1 MIKDSAMSFKEF
13 NDEGPG
19 TFEWDFVLGGNTTG
33 LFPEETHYVL
43 EGNQLTEVI
52 FTHKGGGSLE
62 PSGYGETYTVENIS
76 SIEHPLFGQPWF
88 TFEQG
93 ESKFKATLNKNYKQH
108 RDCYVIDL
116 TEI

>member
-1 MIKDSAMSFKEF
+1 MTFRDF

-19 TFEWDFVLGGNTTG
+19 TFEWDYVLGGNTTG

-43 EGNQLTEVI
+43 EGDQLTEVT

-62 PSGYGETYTVENIS
+62 PSEYGETYIVENIS
-76 SIEHPLFGQPWF
+76 PLEKPLFGQPWL

-93 ESKFKATLNKNYKQH
+93 GSRFKATLNRKYKQ
-108 RDCYVIDL
+108 RKDCYIVDL

>member
-1 MIKDSAMSFKEF
+1 MSFRNF
-13 NDEGPG
+13 DDEGPG

-33 LFPEETHYVL
+33 LFTEETHYML
-43 EGNQLTEVI
+43 EGDQLTEVT

-62 PSGYGETYTVENIS
+62 PSEYGETYTVENIS
-76 SIEHPLFGQPWF
+76 PIERPLLGQPWF

-93 ESKFKATLNKNYKQH
+93 GSRFKATLNKKYKQR
-108 RDCYVIDL
+108 RDRYVIDV

>member
-1 MIKDSAMSFKEF
+1 MSFRDF
-13 NDEGPG
+13 DQEGPG

-43 EGNQLTEVI
+43 EGNQLTEVTFI
-52 FTHKGGGSLE
+52 HKGGGSLE
-62 PSGYGETYTVENIS
+62 PSEYGETYTVENIS
-76 SIEHPLFGQPWF
+76 PIESPLFGQPWF

-93 ESKFKATLNKNYKQH
+93 GNRFKATLNKKYKQ
-108 RDCYVIDL
+108 RRSRYVVDL

>member
-1 MIKDSAMSFKEF
+1 MSFRDF
-13 NDEGPG
+13 DDEGPG

-33 LFPEETHYVL
+33 MFPEETHYVL
-43 EGNQLTEVI
+43 EGDRLTEVT

-62 PSGYGETYTVENIS
+62 PSEYGETYTVENIS
-76 SIEHPLFGQPWF
+76 PIEHPLFGQPWF

-93 ESKFKATLNKNYKQH
+93 GSRFKATLNKNYKQR
-108 RDCYVIDL
+108 RDRYVIDL

>member
-1 MIKDSAMSFKEF
+1 MSYKDFD
-13 NDEGPG
+13 DEGPG
-19 TFEWDFVLGGNTTG
+19 TFEWDFVIGGNTTG

-43 EGNQLTEVI
+43 EGDKLTEVT

-62 PSGYGETYTVENIS
+62 SSEYGETYIVENIS
-76 SIEHPLFGQPWF
+76 PLEKPLFGQPWF

-93 ESKFKATLNKNYKQH
+93 GSKFKATLNKKYKQR
-108 RDCYVIDL
+108 RDCYVVDL